1 MANTLTGLIQYVYDT
16 ADVVSREL
24 TGMIPAVYR
33 NAKAEEVAKDQ
44 DISYDI
50 VPAAVLYDVAPA
62 AALPALDTTT
72 VGAGTMKIS
81 KVKATKF
88 HWTGEDEIKIGRE
101 AKEGIQN
108 NKFAQ
113 AMRALANEIEADL
126 AALQIDASRAYAAH
140 ATAPVTPF
148 GTAGDFTEAAQA
160 FKILK
165 DNGAPLSSLQM
176 VVNTTAGANILGK
189 QARADV
195 MGSADMLRRGVLLDI
210 HGGSIRE
217 SAAIVKTAAVG
228 NNTGGYLADG
238 AHAKGATTITLK
250 TGTGTILAGDVIT
263 FGTGADNTDIKYV
276 VKTGL
281 AAAGDITING
291 PGLVKA
297 LAGNEAVAVVGT
309 CARNMA
315 FSRDAIHLL
324 SRLPKMPEG
333 GDAAEDV
340 MVVQDP
346 VSGLLFQVALY
357 RAYRSVLIEVA
368 TAWGVKAAK
377 SNHIALLLGQ

>member
-1 MANTLTGLIQYVYDT
+1 MANTLTGLIQYVYDS

-33 NAKAEEVAKDQ
+33 NAKADMVAKDQ

-50 VPAAVLYDVAPA
+50 VPAASLYDVAPS
-62 AALPALDTTT
+62 AALPDLDTTT
-72 VGAGTMKIS
+72 VAAGTMKIT
-81 KVKATKF
+81 KVRATKF
-88 HWTGEDEIKIGRE
+88 HWTGDDEIKIGRE
-101 AKEGIQN
+101 AKSGIQN

-113 AMRALANEIEADL
+113 AFRGLANEIEADL
-126 AALQIDASRAYAAH
+126 AKLQIDASRAYAAH
-140 ATAPVTPF
+140 ATTPVTPF
-148 GTAGDFTEAAQA
+148 GTAGDFMDASLAL
-160 FKILK
+160 KILK
-165 DNGAPLSSLQM
+165 DNGSPTSDLQL

-195 MGSADMLRRGVLLDI
+195 QGGADMLRRGVLLDV
-210 HGGSIRE
+210 HGASIRE
-217 SAAIVKTAAVG
+217 SAQIVKTTAVG
-228 NNTGGYLADG
+228 NNTGSYVVNGT
-238 AHAKGATTITLK
+238 HAIGATTITLK
-250 TGTGTILAGDVIT
+250 TGTGTVLAGDVIT
-263 FGTGADNTDIKYV
+263 IGSDTSVKYV

-346 VSGLLFQVALY
+346 ASGILFQIALY